1 MTTNGDP
8 RRADLMAKRE
18 KKCGTARGNR
28 RVSLAARAPRALPA
42 VLPVLFFSL
51 ALLNGCGKGKNAST
65 HTNIFITRESLANV
79 KLAVE
84 LYRREFGEYPDSLD
98 GLLSRKSIGDKRII
112 QDAWGR
118 KYHYARSGD
127 GYVLFSKGGDGE
139 PYTKDDVYPPS

>member
-1 MTTNGDP
+1 MTTNSGP
-8 RRADLMAKRE
+8 LRAESMAERERRR
-18 KKCGTARGNR
+18 GTARANR
-28 RVSLAARAPRALPA
+28 RVSLAARAPRAFRAVPA
-42 VLPVLFFSL
+42 VLLLSL

>member
-1 MTTNGDP
+1 MTTNDDL
-8 RRADLMAKRE
+8 RRTEHVAKRE
-18 KKCGTARGNR
+18 RKCGTARGNR
-28 RVSLAARAPRALPA
+28 RVSLAARVPRALPA
-42 VLPVLFFSL
+42 VLPVLFLSL
-51 ALLNGCGKGKNAST
+51 ALLNGCGKGRNASGPANT
-65 HTNIFITRESLANV
+65 FITRESLGNV
-79 KLAVE
+79 KLAIE
-84 LYRREFGEYPDSLD
+84 LYRREFGEYPESLD